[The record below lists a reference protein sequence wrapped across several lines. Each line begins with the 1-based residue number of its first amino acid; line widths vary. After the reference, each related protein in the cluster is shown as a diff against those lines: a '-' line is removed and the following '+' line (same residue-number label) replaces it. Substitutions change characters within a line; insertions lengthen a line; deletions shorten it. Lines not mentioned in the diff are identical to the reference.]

1 MSTGS
6 HAFFTLIFYFSG
18 RESLSTTKLTTMN
31 INGVMLALGFISL
44 FASNEVMAQNKVENT
59 KIWEESQARKIVPEI
74 RTFVTPQICDMKMLS
89 SSRESFGPYL
99 FEIKSIEQ
107 TFNYELTNY
116 QNRALY
122 RALKESDA
130 DAIIEPLFDSY
141 VVDSNAKTLVIEL
154 SGFPVQYANFR
165 PASSNEIDMI
175 GVVYPDAITSVSVN
189 AGNGSKQEGSSSK
202 GK

>member
-1 MSTGS
+1 
-6 HAFFTLIFYFSG
+6 
-18 RESLSTTKLTTMN
+18 MN
-31 INGVMLALGFISL
+31 IKRFVLALGFLSL
-44 FASNEVMAQNKVENT
+44 FACHEAMAQKKEANT

-89 SSRESFGPYL
+89 SSRESFGPYY

-107 TFNYELTNY
+107 TFNFELTNY

-141 VVDSNAKTLVIEL
+141 VVDKDAKTLVIEL

-175 GVVYPDAITSVSVN
+175 GVVYPDAKTSVSVR
-189 AGNGSKQEGSSSK
+189 ASEETKK
-202 GK
+202 